1 MIASNTIVIDDVLIN
16 YDNGITEDE
25 IRQILAEERLIWLA
39 NGKTLGK
46 MELSLDGDEIIVKAV
61 EKSHI
66 KRLRRITG
74 YLSEVDR
81 FNDSKQAELRDR
93 VTHL

>member
-1 MIASNTIVIDDVLIN
+1 MIISNVIVINNVLIN

-25 IRQILAEERLIWLA
+25 IRQILADERVLWLA
-39 NGKTLGK
+39 KGKTLGK
-46 MELSLDGDEIIVKAV
+46 LELSLDGDEIIVRAI
-61 EKSHI
+61 EKSSI

-93 VTHL
+93 KAQG